1 MRQWLASGL
10 LLTAETVSGFQEG
23 SSALPGGNIKQEAR
37 RSNIISGP
45 RLGTVPPPLSLT
57 VVNRP
62 CMEPNCLDQI
72 SALMMDPG
80 QATEVLG
87 TSVSSSVKEDNQ
99 STCTE
104 GGGRQSEFTS
114 AKGLGTQLCEP
125 ALSSLHYLVQGSAQ
139 VSAPAD
145 PTLQI
150 SLAACVLPAG
160 ITADTCVLSPVISVT
175 NPQGL
180 HRFSSLPESP
190 S

>member
-1 MRQWLASGL
+1 M
-10 LLTAETVSGFQEG
+10 
-23 SSALPGGNIKQEAR
+23 
-37 RSNIISGP
+37 
-45 RLGTVPPPLSLT
+45 PPPLTLS

-62 CMEPNCLDQI
+62 CMEPDCLDQI

-87 TSVSSSVKEDNQ
+87 NSVSSSVKEDNQ

-150 SLAACVLPAG
+150 SLVASGLRPACWHHSGHL
-160 ITADTCVLSPVISVT
+160 CSVT
-175 NPQGL
+175 RHQCHESTGTPQIFVTS
-180 HRFSSLPESP
+180 RTSSLRTTPATRF
-190 S
+190 